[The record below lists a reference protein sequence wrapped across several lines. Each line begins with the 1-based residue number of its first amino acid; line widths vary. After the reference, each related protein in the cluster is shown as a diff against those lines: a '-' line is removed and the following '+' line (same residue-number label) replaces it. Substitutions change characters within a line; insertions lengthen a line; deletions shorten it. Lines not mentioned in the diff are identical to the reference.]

1 MDNVLIEKVYLPA
14 FVKCCNDNG
23 VTDPQAIQGLLETAA
38 LYRVQEQGSQTNQI
52 KRANQALR
60 EQLGGAEQEAPV
72 ENEMSKSAADALK
85 ADAEVRNAL
94 AALLKK

>member
-38 LYRVQEQGSQTNQI
+38 LYRVQEQGSQANQI
-52 KRANQALR
+52 KQANESLQ
-60 EQLGGAEQEAPV
+60 EQLGVAPEAPV
-72 ENEMSKSAADALK
+72 ENAPEKQAAAELK
-85 ADAEVRNAL
+85 ANADVRKAL
-94 AALLKK
+94 AALLK

>member
-52 KRANQALR
+52 KQANQSLQ
-60 EQLGGAEQEAPV
+60 EQMGVTQEAPV
-72 ENEMSKSAADALK
+72 ENEMSKSAAEALK
-85 ADAEVRNAL
+85 ADAEVRSAL